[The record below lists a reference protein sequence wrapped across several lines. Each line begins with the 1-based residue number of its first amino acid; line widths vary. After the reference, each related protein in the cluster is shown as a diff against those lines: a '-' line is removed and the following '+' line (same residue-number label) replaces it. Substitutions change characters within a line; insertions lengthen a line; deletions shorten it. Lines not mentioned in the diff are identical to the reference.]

1 MSKAEESDI
10 EPADGGAIPP
20 STHFQLIA
28 HALVWVF
35 CLGLFVFG
43 VTGIESILRDY
54 NIPLPRAAVFVI
66 WTAHQVV
73 ALVLLFLVLIGV
85 DWFVLQSLFRRG
97 EIEVAQTWSTLIFAT
112 PLVLVA
118 LTLIALSL
126 TFFTIDFR
134 LTG

>member
-1 MSKAEESDI
+1 MSKDDEPNI

-28 HALVWVF
+28 HALAWVF

-43 VTGIESILRDY
+43 VTGIESILRDF

-73 ALVLLFLVLIGV
+73 ALVLLFLVSIGV
-85 DWFVLQSLFRRG
+85 DWFVLQSLVRRG
-97 EIEVAQTWSTLIFAT
+97 DIEVSQTWSTLIFAT
-112 PLVLVA
+112 PWVLIA
-118 LTLIALSL
+118 LSLIALSL
-126 TFFTIDFR
+126 TFFTMDFR
-134 LTG
+134 LSE